1 MDKPRVIAMT
11 SKPKYGFTANDKEWH
26 QTLLNAFENI
36 LKIKVKPVLVYE
48 RKQFNRY
55 LYGGGSNA
63 NSVWAECI
71 KESGTIWLSPHL
83 ATNPKVDTV
92 NTLYHECLH
101 IKHPK
106 MRENKIRE
114 LADKMIPV
122 TQSTYSK
129 KKNFDQ
135 VH

>member
-1 MDKPRVIAMT
+1 MAKR
-11 SKPKYGFTANDKEWH
+11 KFGFSANDKEWH

-36 LKIKVKPVLVYE
+36 LGLKVKPVIMYD
-48 RKQFNRY
+48 RKQFKQY
-55 LYGGGSNA
+55 LYAGTNA

-101 IKHPK
+101 IKYPK
-106 MRENKIRE
+106 MREERVRN
-114 LADKMIPV
+114 LADDTIPV
-122 TQSTYSK
+122 ASSSYTK
-129 KKNFDQ
+129 KKSFDR
-135 VH
+135 VHIS

>member
-1 MDKPRVIAMT
+1 MVKR
-11 SKPKYGFTANDKEWH
+11 KFGFSANDKEWH

-36 LKIKVKPVLVYE
+36 LGLKVKPVILYD
-48 RKQFNRY
+48 RKQFKQY
-55 LYGGGSNA
+55 LYAGTNA

-101 IKHPK
+101 IKYPK
-106 MRENKIRE
+106 MREERIRN
-114 LADKMIPV
+114 LADKTIPV
-122 TQSTYSK
+122 AVSSYTK
-129 KKNFDQ
+129 KKSVDRE
-135 VH
+135 

>member
-1 MDKPRVIAMT
+1 MEDIWGSMAKR
-11 SKPKYGFTANDKEWH
+11 KFGFSANDKEWH

-36 LKIKVKPVLVYE
+36 LGLKVKPVIMYD
-48 RKQFNRY
+48 RKQFKQY
-55 LYGGGSNA
+55 LYAGTNA

-101 IKHPK
+101 IKYPK
-106 MRENKIRE
+106 MREERVRN
-114 LADKMIPV
+114 LADDTIPV
-122 TQSTYSK
+122 ASSSYTK
-129 KKNFDQ
+129 KKSFDR
-135 VH
+135 VHIS

>member
-1 MDKPRVIAMT
+1 M
-11 SKPKYGFTANDKEWH
+11 SKRKFGFSANDKEWH

-36 LKIKVKPVLVYE
+36 LGLKVKPVILYD
-48 RKQFNRY
+48 RKQFKQY
-55 LYGGGSNA
+55 LYAGTNA

-101 IKHPK
+101 IKYPK
-106 MRENKIRE
+106 MREERIRN

-122 TQSTYSK
+122 AASTYTK
-129 KKNFDQ
+129 KKRFDS
-135 VH
+135 VHLN